1 MLSNL
6 PFTTNDLLVMGGLMV
21 LLLGLS
27 ALVFFKR
34 RS

>member
-6 PFTTNDLLVMGGLMV
+6 PFTTNDLLVMGGLLA

-27 ALVFFKR
+27 VLVFFR
-34 RS
+34 RGS